1 MNKVFFLLGFLLM
14 AHTAQGQEDYLI
26 SGKTFVELQK
36 EDHKILQIESTS
48 FSFLPLLLPKPD
60 SNSNQLSLKQQ
71 LLNPYAVE
79 DLAFFCRLE
88 VKIEK
93 KLRMPFK
100 FRLGEV
106 QYTERMEGK
115 Y

>member
-1 MNKVFFLLGFLLM
+1 MSKLLLLCWFFLIGL
-14 AHTAQGQEDYLI
+14 TAQGQRDYSI
-26 SGKTFVELQK
+26 GGKSIPELQK
-36 EDHKILQIESTS
+36 ESNRVLNFGIFS
-48 FSFLPLLLPKPD
+48 FSFPPLASQKNKSPLT
-60 SNSNQLSLKQQ
+60 LKQQ
-71 LLNPYAVE
+71 LLHPYAAA

-106 QYTERMEGK
+106 QYTEKMEGK
-115 Y
+115 N